1 MDITDNFVSTTSMK
15 PTSSEPVFGTVN
27 QSTPSLY
34 LNQTTQVSY
43 FNHTMSAVDFNQTTL
58 AIYLDQ
64 NASMHDLPTGS
75 IPMTGLTY
83 TLFGLTCLFTT
94 LGLCGNV
101 LTLINLSKFRC
112 RSEAHGVLLSSL
124 AICDMV
130 SCLSFALTQP
140 CVHAIFGM
148 DIRAITTVGCKISW
162 AILFP
167 ATICSSAVV
176 VLICIERYLAVWFP
190 LRSRK
195 LLSKENMVRTVWI
208 CVIPIVLIYVT
219 LPVLYCEV
227 KNGYCY
233 PNFGGS
239 AYSTVLNKMPNTSV
253 YNAIFGF
260 TQVTSILILSILT
273 PMTIV
278 KLYKQWVIRRQL
290 TASELSATHF
300 ATSVKLV
307 SVVVAYL
314 ILVGSSGL
322 VSIIV
327 FGLLGILIDE
337 NTISVLT
344 LAMLLNHSIN
354 FLLYNVF
361 DAEFRRNTLA
371 ILGVTINYNKA
382 RTADGAL

>member
-1 MDITDNFVSTTSMK
+1 MDITANFVSTTSMK
-15 PTSSEPVFGTVN
+15 PTSSELVFSNVN

-34 LNQTTQVSY
+34 LNQTTQGSY
-43 FNHTMSAVDFNQTTL
+43 FNHTTSALDFNQTTP
-58 AIYLDQ
+58 ASYLDQ
-64 NASMHDLPTGS
+64 NTSTNDLASGS
-75 IPMTGLTY
+75 IPVTGLEY
-83 TLFGLTCLFTT
+83 TLFGLNCFFTA
-94 LGLCGNV
+94 LGLCGNA
-101 LTLINLSKFRC
+101 LLLISMSKFPC

-130 SCLSFALTQP
+130 SCLSWALTQP
-140 CVHAIFGM
+140 CLHAIFGI

-167 ATICSSAVV
+167 ATICSSAIV

-195 LLSKENMVRTVWI
+195 LLSKENMVRMVWI
-208 CVIPIVLIYVT
+208 CVTPIVLIYAT
-219 LPVLYCEV
+219 LSVLYCEV
-227 KNGYCY
+227 QNGYCY

-239 AYSTVLNKMPNTSV
+239 TYSTVLNKMPNTSV
-253 YNAIFGF
+253 YNAIIGF
-260 TQVTSILILSILT
+260 TQVTPILILSILT

-290 TASELSATHF
+290 TTSELSATHF

-307 SVVVAYL
+307 AVVVAYL
-314 ILVGSSGL
+314 ILVGSIGL
-322 VSIIV
+322 VSILV
-327 FGLLGILIDE
+327 FGVNGILIDE
-337 NTISVLT
+337 NTISVFT

-354 FLLYNVF
+354 FLLYNAF

-371 ILGVTINYNKA
+371 LLGVTINNNKA
-382 RTADGAL
+382 RTANGAL